1 MDMRITAKNK
11 FRTLVILLLILAVT
25 VSAALWSVLR
35 TRDGTREAYA
45 DTQAADIAATI
56 NGAKPWGDVSSVTV
70 GNGDGDNGVVV
81 TIGES
86 DAVDENGIVL
96 KEIVLKTGAQA
107 VVNETLPS
115 AQHELE
121 GTDELQGKEVVY
133 SLVVFDVPVT
143 VQSEAKLTLNADVVF
158 RAGVTVYGTL
168 EINGMAFNQKGKG
181 THENNGVMTV
191 SNTLNNYSEIKSEG
205 VIVNG
210 SLNNDGER
218 NGKITVSDGSALTVN
233 AGGALFLKAA
243 ADNALGVSGTIT
255 NKGSVIY
262 DNAADNAANKPDVT
276 DAQKAAFI
284 SEIDSVKDKGTYVF
298 YPEKPNTG
306 E

>member
-25 VSAALWSVLR
+25 VSTALWSVLR

-45 DTQAADIAATI
+45 DTLAADIVGAI
-56 NGAKPWGDVSSVTV
+56 NNAEPWGNVSSVTV
-70 GNGDGDNGVVV
+70 GNGAGDNGVVV
-81 TIGES
+81 TVGES
-86 DAVDENGIVL
+86 DATDG
-96 KEIVLKTGAQA
+96 IVLKTGARA

-121 GTDELQGKEVVY
+121 GKEVY

-168 EINGMAFNQKGKG
+168 EINGMAFNQKRDGDY
-181 THENNGVMTV
+181 ENNGVMTV

-210 SLNNDGER
+210 SLNNDGAR
-218 NGKITVSDGSALTVN
+218 GGTITVSDGSALTVN

-262 DNAADNAANKPDVT
+262 QRAATVNFSLGEDS
-276 DAQKAAFI
+276 KAAIPATFI
-284 SEIDSVKDKGTYVF
+284 SSLSLSGDNNGRYVF
-298 YPEKPNTG
+298 YT
-306 E
+306 

>member
-25 VSAALWSVLR
+25 VSTALWSVLR

-96 KEIVLKTGAQA
+96 KVIVLKTGAQA

-121 GTDELQGKEVVY
+121 GKEVY

-168 EINGMAFNQKGKG
+168 EINGMAFNQKGDG
-181 THENNGVMTV
+181 VYENNGVMTV
-191 SNTLNNYSEIKSEG
+191 SNTLNKYSEIKSEG

-218 NGKITVSDGSALTVN
+218 GGTITVSDGSALTVN
-233 AGGALFLKAA
+233 AGGALFLKADTDA
-243 ADNALGVSGTIT
+243 DTDNALGVSGTIT

-262 DNAADNAANKPDVT
+262 DSAAAAPSGSGVG
-276 DAQKAAFI
+276 APAGAVIF
-284 SEIDSVKDKGTYVF
+284 
-298 YPEKPNTG
+298 
-306 E
+306 